1 MLNTAR
7 LSSTVQRK
15 TTVTAF
21 FSNKQLHLLSS
32 QFIVGLH
39 GTIMFL
45 RDAYYHANTGHSP
58 NAVSMLGQRRRRS
71 ANIETALGECVV
83 FAGFIY
89 TYIPSPASDTLETRS
104 FIISRPT

>member
-1 MLNTAR
+1 
-7 LSSTVQRK
+7 
-15 TTVTAF
+15 
-21 FSNKQLHLLSS
+21 
-32 QFIVGLH
+32 
-39 GTIMFL
+39 MFL

-58 NAVSMLGQRRRRS
+58 NAVSMLGQRRRRR

-104 FIISRPT
+104 FIIPLFLGLPKSSDYANGNYCLNVIRNEKQCDKVP